1 LVQNSGWN
9 KKRNRGGILLKKLV
23 VLGLIVLV
31 VAMTSFVGAATE
43 PIKIGANYEITGG
56 VATFG
61 TACANSAKLYF
72 NAVNK
77 KGGVLGRQLELVV
90 SDNKSDAAESASA
103 AKKLIAQDKVVALL
117 GPVTSK
123 NCLSAA
129 PIAQDSKIPMITPTG
144 TNPAVTEVGD
154 YIFRA
159 CFIDDFQGTVMANF
173 ALKTLKVKTAAIFV
187 DNANDYSKGLAKF
200 FKESF
205 IKGGG
210 KIVSEEAFMAGDKD
224 YRTQLTKIKMKN
236 PAFLYVPA
244 YYQEDGLVAQQARE
258 LGINIPMGGGDGWD
272 SPDLVKIAGESAL
285 NKIYFSNHY
294 SVDSKNPLSMA
305 YVKEYTA
312 TYNMPPDAL
321 AALGYDAAIIMVEA
335 IKKAKSVEPAKVRDA
350 MAKLKV
356 AGVCG
361 VVTFDKNR
369 NPVKSAVIIELKN
382 GKQTY
387 NSTVNP

>member
-1 LVQNSGWN
+1 M
-9 KKRNRGGILLKKLV
+9 KKLV